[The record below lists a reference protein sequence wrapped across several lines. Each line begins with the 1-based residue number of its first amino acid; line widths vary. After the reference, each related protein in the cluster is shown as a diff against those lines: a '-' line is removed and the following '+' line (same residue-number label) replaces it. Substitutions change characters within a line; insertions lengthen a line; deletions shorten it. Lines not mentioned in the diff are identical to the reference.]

1 MRLLDL
7 NDLGDT
13 ADCVTELC
21 IIGSGPAGLAL
32 AAEFAHGSVR
42 VLVVES
48 GGREPEPEAA
58 ALNAVD
64 SVGATRVEQQELMRT
79 RALGGTSRI
88 WTGRCAEL
96 DDVDFA
102 ARAWVP
108 HSGWP
113 IGAADLR
120 PYLDR
125 ARAYLGLGPN
135 TYDETLWPVLGAP
148 RPAPA
153 LDPTLLTPRFW
164 QFSRGT
170 REPWGPARFAADVVP
185 TTAPNVDVLLHATA
199 THIDTNAEGT
209 AVEAVEVAAPGGRR
223 TRIRAKAFILATGGL
238 ENARL
243 LLASNR
249 IWPAGVGNGHDL
261 VGRFLMDHPGGVI
274 ASVPPAAAR
283 RLRSRFGRYWLD
295 GPAGRQVYL
304 HGLALSPDVQEKE
317 GLLNCAAFL
326 EEYPTA
332 DDPWHAGQRL
342 VAALKR
348 QEPSPDQVELASFWR
363 RDDDGGIAAAPSALR
378 DALAIARH
386 APSVA
391 AGAYR
396 IVRQHRP
403 PVFRAGQVDLYCLTE
418 QVPDPSSRLT
428 LSDRADA
435 FGVPLPRVDW
445 KIGERE
451 RESMRRLVELL
462 DGEFGRVGYPRPK
475 PATWLGGG
483 ADWRDS
489 LTDRAHPIGTT
500 RMSATPRDG
509 VVDRHGQVHGVAG
522 LFVAGSSTFPTAG
535 HANPTL
541 TIVALAIRMADRLK
555 AECFSASGSASGS
568 SAPGSSAPGSS
579 APGSSAPGSSA
590 PAGPAAAG
598 LSG

>member
-1 MRLLDL
+1 MRLLEL
-7 NDLGDT
+7 NDLGGTGDW
-13 ADCVTELC
+13 VTELC

-32 AAEFAHGSVR
+32 AAEFAHGPVR

-48 GGREPEPEAA
+48 GGREPEPAAA

-96 DDVDFA
+96 DEVDFA

-113 IGAADLR
+113 IGTAELR

-135 TYDETLWPVLGAP
+135 IYDERLWPVLGAR

-153 LDPTLLTPRFW
+153 LDPTLLRPRFW
-164 QFSRGT
+164 QFSRGSA
-170 REPWGPARFAADVVP
+170 EPWGPARFAADVVP
-185 TTAPNVDVLLHATA
+185 TTAPNVDLLLHATA
-199 THIDTNAEGT
+199 TQVDTNAEGT
-209 AVEAVEVAAPGGRR
+209 AVEAVEVAGPDGRR
-223 TRIRAKAFILATGGL
+223 ARIRARAFILATGGI

-249 IWPAGVGNGHDL
+249 VRPAGVGNDHDL

-274 ASVPPAAAR
+274 ASVAPAAAR

-295 GPAGRQVYL
+295 GPGGRQVYL
-304 HGLALSPDVQEKE
+304 HGLALSPEVQEKE

-342 VAALKR
+342 MAALKR
-348 QEPSPDQVELASFWR
+348 QETAPDQVELASFWR
-363 RDDDGGIAAAPSALR
+363 RDDDGAAPPPVPSVPR

-391 AGAYR
+391 AGVYR
-396 IVRQHRP
+396 IVRRHRP

-418 QVPDPSSRLT
+418 QMPDPSSRLT
-428 LSDRADA
+428 LSDRTDA
-435 FGVPLPRVDW
+435 FGVPLPRLDW
-445 KIGERE
+445 KINERE
-451 RESMRRLVELL
+451 RESMRRLVEVL
-462 DGEFGRVGYPRPK
+462 DAEFGRAGYPRPR
-475 PATWLGGG
+475 PAAWLAGGP
-483 ADWRDS
+483 DWRES

-500 RMSATPRDG
+500 RMSDRPSDG
-509 VVDRHGQVHGVAG
+509 VVDPHGQVHGVAG

-541 TIVALAIRMADRLK
+541 TIVALAIRLADRLK
-555 AECFSASGSASGS
+555 AECF
-568 SAPGSSAPGSS
+568 
-579 APGSSAPGSSA
+579 A
-590 PAGPAAAG
+590 PAASPAVAG